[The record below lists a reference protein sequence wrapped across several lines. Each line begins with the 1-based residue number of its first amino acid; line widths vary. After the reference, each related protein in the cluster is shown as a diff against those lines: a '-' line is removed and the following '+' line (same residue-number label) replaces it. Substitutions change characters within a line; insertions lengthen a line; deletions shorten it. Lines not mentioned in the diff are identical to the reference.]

1 MNDWTHFQQ
10 SARFLPFRRREKKS
24 PGREQDASAGLFSF
38 FTHGCFWSRA
48 AEDRRSE
55 PPRCMMGKLHSA
67 ADLVT
72 PVSNEEKITCRFSGQ
87 LPRLHPHPQLI
98 VEVRLALV
106 FNCGALRIH
115 SVPRLNRCDL
125 S

>member
-1 MNDWTHFQQ
+1 
-10 SARFLPFRRREKKS
+10 
-24 PGREQDASAGLFSF
+24 
-38 FTHGCFWSRA
+38 
-48 AEDRRSE
+48 
-55 PPRCMMGKLHSA
+55 MMGKLHSA

-87 LPRLHPHPQLI
+87 LLRPHPQLV

-106 FNCGALRIH
+106 FNCGTLRIH

>member
-38 FTHGCFWSRA
+38 FTQGCFWSRA

-87 LPRLHPHPQLI
+87 LLRPHPQLV
-98 VEVRLALV
+98 VEVWRWCLIAALSEFTPFRV
-106 FNCGALRIH
+106 
-115 SVPRLNRCDL
+115 
-125 S
+125 